1 MTAQTSLSAV
11 DAALQLLQS
20 AEATYYRL
28 ILLVGRPGT
37 GKTTV
42 LRAVADNLN
51 TSVINASLGLS
62 ARLLELTVRQRALR
76 LPELFMEVAVS
87 GNKAIVLDNTEI
99 IFDRSLQQDPLR
111 LLQGLSRNYQVISAW
126 DGLLEDGKLVYAEPG
141 HAEYRQYPVHD
152 FFVMDMNTCV

>member
-1 MTAQTSLSAV
+1 MTGQASQSAT
-11 DAALQLLQS
+11 DAVLQLLQS

-28 ILLVGRPGT
+28 ILLVGKPGA
-37 GKTTV
+37 GKTTA
-42 LRAVADNLN
+42 LRSVAERLN
-51 TSVINASLGLS
+51 TSAIDTSLELS

-76 LPELFMEVAVS
+76 LPELFAEVTVS
-87 GNKAIVLDNTEI
+87 GDKAIVLDNTEI

-111 LLQGLSRNYQVISAW
+111 LLQGLSRNHQVIAAW

-152 FFVMDMNTCV
+152 FFVVDMNTCL